1 MKTNI
6 LIVSLILLVNFSFA
20 QTNEEIVN
28 YFNSICGTSE
38 HGESWG
44 ISKWKRDVHIFV
56 VGEKIPY
63 LETELRLIV
72 NELNSIIN
80 TINIDI
86 VYTWDESNLI
96 VFFGS
101 AKSYVERTGYYDEHN
116 LLNICS
122 GLSTSYGNPSI
133 HHAKAFINTEK
144 EKSEVILK
152 HILREEVTQT
162 LGFGN
167 DTYDY
172 PDSIFYQGFSQTN
185 SYSKIDIEIIKMLYN
200 N

>member
-6 LIVSLILLVNFSFA
+6 LTVSLILFVNFSFA

-28 YFNSICGTSE
+28 YYNNICGKSE
-38 HGESWG
+38 IGTG
-44 ISKWKRDVHIFV
+44 GLSKWKRDVHIFV
-56 VGEKIPY
+56 TGEKVPY

-86 VYTWDESNLI
+86 VDTWDESNVI

-101 AKSYVERTGYYDEHN
+101 AKSFMEQTGYSDVHN
-116 LLNICS
+116 ILHTCN
-122 GLSTSYGNPSI
+122 GLSVSYGIPII
-133 HHAKAFINTEK
+133 HHSKAFIDTEK
-144 EKSEVILK
+144 EKSEVLLK
-152 HILREEVTQT
+152 HILREEVTQA
-162 LGFGN
+162 LGFSN

-172 PDSIFYQGFSQTN
+172 PDSIFYQGFSQTT